1 MQETLRKVQLLQ
13 VKFTIEFSVHLIYM
27 SYPASL
33 SVGEVEFAACMLI
46 RLMLWL
52 APNRNTADFLPMFF
66 LFPVFSHFLFVGTNS
81 SYPSDGVFPT

>member
-1 MQETLRKVQLLQ
+1 
-13 VKFTIEFSVHLIYM
+13 M

-81 SYPSDGVFPT
+81 S